1 MDTAAP
7 DRGLS
12 WLKRWHEIALLF
24 FLPFLIYIESLRFP
38 IMGLDDTAYYFDS
51 SLQGGKLGG
60 LRTLWSVTI
69 LSDYSPITQLTIWL
83 DLFLFGDQSWWGA
96 RLHNLLWFGLGTLA
110 IRALLN
116 RLNVRRGVVIAVC
129 LLYALHPICTQ
140 AVLWLAERKHLVS
153 LALSLWSLERYV
165 AARQADERG
174 AFLKNYL
181 AAVALCVAAILAKP
195 HAVAIPAMIA
205 AYELT
210 IATDDWKRRLLP
222 PVPFFVAAA
231 AFTLWNLT
239 QVRDDLGRAF
249 LGGSRMAAVI
259 CDGPILARYL
269 IHMFF
274 PANLAVYYYV
284 PEHGAGWLE
293 GWATWA
299 ALLAFAGATVW
310 LAQNRR
316 LVAFGWLMGLAAL
329 SPALNLVA
337 QVAPMTDHYHQWALP
352 GWLLVFCVLIDERM
366 ERHLSAARPRLAL
379 WLTACAA
386 ITLAALSWMRLPDF
400 KSMRDL
406 FASCVLKQ
414 SDSALNWSLYV
425 WALNGSSA
433 PEDRELL
440 GAASLHALE
449 CPDQRRILP
458 EVRMKCIVRA
468 AILLHQNHADE
479 RMKKLVED
487 QAALLEKDGP
497 VVLAR
502 IARGWSYVRAD
513 MNRAAVEAL
522 LAEFTP
528 DLAAAAAMLR
538 AECRSGARLPNDLPS
553 VVAFTEK
560 KAAAELSLKWTI
572 MSKLTALSLLA
583 EARLGEGQPELAF
596 DVAAVVVNLDPQGS
610 EGRQVL
616 SRVYKAL
623 NLPDAAKALR

>member
-1 MDTAAP
+1 MDANRSP
-7 DRGLS
+7 W
-12 WLKRWHEIALLF
+12 WLNRNLEIALLF
-24 FLPFLIYIESLRFP
+24 FLPILIYIESLSFP

-51 SLQGGKLGG
+51 SLQGGKIGG
-60 LRTLWSVTI
+60 LRTLWNVTI

-110 IRALLN
+110 IRGLLN

-129 LLYALHPICTQ
+129 MLYALHPICTQ
-140 AVLWLAERKHLVS
+140 AALWLAERKHLVS
-153 LALSLWSLERYV
+153 LALSLWSVERYV
-165 AARQADERG
+165 AARQAGAGG
-174 AFLKNYL
+174 AFLKNYA
-181 AAVALCVAAILAKP
+181 AAVALCVAAILSKP
-195 HAVAIPAMIA
+195 HAVAIPVMVA
-205 AYELT
+205 AYELA
-210 IATDDWKRRLLP
+210 IATDDWKKRLLP

-249 LGGSRMAAVI
+249 LGGSRFAAVI

-274 PANLAVYYYV
+274 PVNLAVYYYV

-293 GWATWA
+293 GWAIWA
-299 ALLAFAGATVW
+299 GLLAFAGVTVW

-316 LVAFGWLMGLAAL
+316 LVAFGWLFGIAGL

-352 GWLLVFCVLIDERM
+352 GWLLMFCILIDERL
-366 ERHLSAARPRLAL
+366 ERHFSSARPRLAL
-379 WLTACAA
+379 WMTATAA
-386 ITLAALSWMRLPDF
+386 IVLAALSWMRLPDF

-414 SDSALNWSLYV
+414 SDSALNWALYA
-425 WALNGSSA
+425 WALTGSTA
-433 PEDRELL
+433 PEDREQL
-440 GAASLHALE
+440 GPASLRALE

-468 AILLHQNHADE
+468 AILLHKNNADE

-497 VVLAR
+497 IVLAR

-513 MNRAAVEAL
+513 MNHAAVEAL
-522 LAEFTP
+522 AAEFTP
-528 DLAAAAAMLR
+528 ELGVAAAKLR
-538 AECRSGARLPNDLPS
+538 AECRSGATLPNELPS
-553 VVAFTEK
+553 IVAFTEK
-560 KAAAELSLKWTI
+560 KAAAELSLKWT
-572 MSKLTALSLLA
+572 MVSKLMALSLLA
-583 EARLGEGQPELAF
+583 EARLGEKQPERAF
-596 DVAAVVVNLDPQGS
+596 DVAAVVVNLDPKGP

-616 SRVYKAL
+616 ARVYQAL
-623 NLPDAAKALR
+623 GLPDAATALTRP